1 MSLIRLDIGA
11 CLDDTIPP
19 CCCWLQ
25 LCLCSTSGAFSTPS
39 CFIPVERK
47 PVLELKD
54 RSTLKTRKLIG
65 RCIKTDVDK
74 PSCTCMWILIH
85 QWELGWKE
93 KEKWW
98 LTFLGEHLKKE
109 ALNARVFHQL
119 ELETPPG
126 PEVKH
131 LQELKP
137 VLLLIFELNCR
148 LTSQDEWEPQTTESS
163 CTSSESLRQVIV
175 FYWKKK
181 NTVLFCQKWKNC

>member
-1 MSLIRLDIGA
+1 MLVWTTRSHPAAADFSCA
-11 CLDDTIPP
+11 CVPP
-19 CCCWLQ
+19 LVLFQHLHVSSQWK
-25 LCLCSTSGAFSTPS
+25 GNPS
-39 CFIPVERK
+39 WSWRTGPR
-47 PVLELKD
+47 
-54 RSTLKTRKLIG
+54 LKTRKLIG